1 MATKVELTSPLS
13 SRTPQASLSDILNE
27 VNTPRTYTSPLS
39 DASNKSND
47 SSLTSP
53 IITAETD
60 NLASKSV
67 SMLTVRSRPRLSP
80 KPFSK
85 EKPPDYR
92 IGRNLMPFVS
102 NDTPSRLA
110 TSTSENKQNND
121 SERMNRRI
129 FRDSQQQSIEEK
141 EATKAVAASF
151 ASTAEI
157 QMQNPSNL
165 GTPTNTAENVAFTSR
180 SNEKEPSPKPEVPT
194 KPPVISNALEKLQPK
209 DTTSHLPSSRIYP
222 SDVATEKNN
231 KSSLEFESQDSSS
244 VRAQLRP
251 RRRPVSAVFLESIN
265 DPAPDRSEA
274 TDEKTCGR
282 KPRPLSVDLTAKF
295 ETRGS
300 LVHKNSFDETKEN
313 MPLKKDPTCS
323 SITEENSELSLKQD
337 GGLHEVRSKNHGN
350 GSSRCQTTTE
360 VFNRNKQ
367 SETSVKESVLNN
379 TTKEKK
385 DQDFGDGGE
394 TQSKVHL
401 TEKSNARSTLQEGKP
416 LFPESQVQPSDD
428 IGITPGTINRR
439 ISLLLANSGSSVEV
453 SESSTPEQG
462 KGSSNVQQRIRGYSS
477 ENVEIKL
484 SKTQTF
490 LQPQDHSSELTK
502 TLSNS
507 QPNEEIKETKTK
519 EQQTF
524 NVSSDSKKTMD
535 TKDSQVSEEKQW
547 TSWRSL
553 RKSDWYQQSEASP
566 DVPIERKSSLR
577 KSNWNQQ
584 SEASPDAPI
593 ESKSSLRK
601 SDWYPQSEASPDDPI
616 ESKSSLRKSNW
627 NQQSEASPDVP
638 IERKSSLR
646 KSDWYQQSEA
656 SPDVP
661 IERKSS
667 LRKSNWN
674 QQSEASPDAPIES
687 KSSLRKSDWY
697 PQSEASPDD
706 PIESKSSLK
715 KSDWYPQSEASPDVP
730 IERKS
735 SLRKSN
741 WNQQSE
747 ASPDAP
753 IESKSS
759 FRKSDWYP
767 QSEASPDAPIE
778 SKSSLRKSDW
788 YPQSEASPDAPIES
802 KSSLRKS
809 DWYPQSEASPD
820 DPIESI
826 SSLRK
831 SDWYPQSE
839 ASPDVPIERKSSLRK
854 SDWYPQS
861 EASPDAPIESKSSLR
876 KSDWYPQ
883 SEASPDAPIESKS
896 SLRKSDWY
904 PQSEASPDAPIESK
918 SSLRK
923 SDWYPQSEASP
934 DDPIESKSSLRK
946 SNWNQQSEASPDVPI
961 ERKSS
966 LRKSDWYPQ
975 SEASPDAPIESKSSL
990 RKSDWYPQSEASPD
1004 VPIER
1009 KSSLRKLNWNPQ
1021 SEASP
1026 DVPIERKSSLRKSNW
1041 NQQSEASPDAPIE
1054 SKSSLRKSEWYPQS
1068 EASPDVPIERKS
1080 SLRKSDWYR
1089 QSEAYPDVPNER
1101 KSLSSKEKTF
1111 DIATENTSEMEKI
1124 AGGNEFRTVRAT
1136 MFEHNIERHNIER
1149 HSVNESGFPRQTVP
1163 DKHTKIKSPANE
1175 SRGWTDCQEGD
1186 NSAKYQQGTEMLN
1199 TIIPQAG
1206 VLEKSSYIASHSP
1219 YTCTNVEVDLS
1230 KQRIEPRYEIV
1241 QTIGEK
1247 VSSESIQLLPEQN
1260 VRTLRSRRSFSRKE
1274 IEQER
1279 SKLDGDMHDRPWSRL
1294 QRSKSEYRKRN
1305 TQGSSQGSF
1314 KDKDFNLE
1322 DKYDFRAEIRPPII
1336 ATADNVFKTD
1346 RTGLTE
1352 SKADALKIY
1361 AVQDKDYKTEKAK
1374 LWEESKLWAHLKEK
1388 ESSKGLEHSSFRS
1401 PAENQTVSGKELQG
1415 GGQRDFL
1422 KSQTYHA
1429 SKGSA
1434 ENDAQIASMIDSKD
1448 ETGVYGEQFHS
1459 SRVRNFKENENQ
1471 PYRSFIKN
1479 DLELLHKS
1487 TSRDESMD
1495 VFESV
1500 LNNGIE
1506 QMKKNLS
1513 AHSSSMETKLDSR
1526 IDEYFTE
1533 QKWKRE
1539 KLFPLNDSS
1548 KVENTSDLI
1557 TSTTNEVSTRNR
1569 GVADKNQDILNKFP
1583 QDTKATYFAV
1593 TCFDKKEKNES
1604 DLGTSIN
1611 FQSGNL
1617 VVKEDSNN
1625 RLYVASHNNF
1635 YSDSGDGKQD
1645 FQIRRESNIKST
1657 SRCQAIVESDFT
1669 VKSDVM
1675 GSEILRPN
1683 TIDLDLLQERHRQ
1696 EPYVEESRLTY
1707 QDSSAELSA
1716 KDYDHKSDNKSH
1728 REAEQFDLKGTYRS
1742 QVVDIDALM
1751 VDYKVSQNNNPDQ
1764 GKSWEMSRSFRE
1776 CSEKNDS
1783 RKWKDPDVKPFTY
1796 KEGIKY
1802 ETVSSWYTS
1811 QEHSEHELKTEDL
1824 KFTQF
1829 KNEGQSTD
1837 FTNTVETDNLK
1848 HQSIS
1853 KNIRTLDALLD
1864 SSRGRQRDH
1873 KSSTSLLQNSYDL
1886 ETERQP
1892 SKSFTKEAGF
1902 IELSVDDEDDIKL
1915 KHQTAGDIRLKHQ
1928 TPSQTASK
1936 SSVVEKKP
1944 AYSERRRPAKS
1955 TDLVALILEDKERRR
1970 QNRLKQGP
1978 TDEYNAQPLSRRH
1991 FSEQEHI
1998 QSGNKRHSQ
2007 DYSTS
2012 IYHSKTV
2019 EVVTESSHR
2028 RSAKQQRGRA
2038 ELPQLDQLKQCV
2050 TRSSTTNKDTDSLV
2064 QESDKRYGTWS
2075 QEQQQSEDGFV
2086 ADSPSFGDISNRKHT
2101 PQSRLSSVSQ
2111 SETDQHDFLSDPKS
2125 SAVDASSMDIDSTD
2139 GTGSTISLHEAKAE
2153 DFSFIDQTLVLD
2165 STALKTR
2172 VQLNRKSQRRAP
2184 SQSQRKSR
2192 LLLSSSHLDVI
2203 EDTDSP
2209 WMYTDSTEEKPVKEE
2224 SEEEKPQRTP
2234 VQQQRMPM
2242 FPGMDPSALK
2252 AQLRKRQDPEN
2263 NSESPSQPSRSPKS
2277 PLPQG
2282 TLGIK
2287 LLPTSSDK
2295 QERGPE
2301 ESPAWLKELKSKK
2314 RLSQYENQT

>member
-577 KSNWNQQ
+577 KSDWYQQ
-584 SEASPDAPI
+584 SEAC
-593 ESKSSLRK
+593 
-601 SDWYPQSEASPDDPI
+601 
-616 ESKSSLRKSNW
+616 
-627 NQQSEASPDVP
+627 PDVP

-646 KSDWYQQSEA
+646 KSDWYQ
-656 SPDVP
+656 
-661 IERKSS
+661 
-667 LRKSNWN
+667 
-674 QQSEASPDAPIES
+674 
-687 KSSLRKSDWY
+687 
-697 PQSEASPDD
+697 
-706 PIESKSSLK
+706 
-715 KSDWYPQSEASPDVP
+715 
-730 IERKS
+730 
-735 SLRKSN
+735 
-741 WNQQSE
+741 
-747 ASPDAP
+747 
-753 IESKSS
+753 
-759 FRKSDWYP
+759 
-767 QSEASPDAPIE
+767 
-778 SKSSLRKSDW
+778 
-788 YPQSEASPDAPIES
+788 
-802 KSSLRKS
+802 
-809 DWYPQSEASPD
+809 
-820 DPIESI
+820 
-826 SSLRK
+826 
-831 SDWYPQSE
+831 
-839 ASPDVPIERKSSLRK
+839 
-854 SDWYPQS
+854 
-861 EASPDAPIESKSSLR
+861 
-876 KSDWYPQ
+876 
-883 SEASPDAPIESKS
+883 
-896 SLRKSDWY
+896 
-904 PQSEASPDAPIESK
+904 
-918 SSLRK
+918 
-923 SDWYPQSEASP
+923 
-934 DDPIESKSSLRK
+934 
-946 SNWNQQSEASPDVPI
+946 
-961 ERKSS
+961 
-966 LRKSDWYPQ
+966 
-975 SEASPDAPIESKSSL
+975 
-990 RKSDWYPQSEASPD
+990 QSEASPD

>member
-577 KSNWNQQ
+577 KS
-584 SEASPDAPI
+584 
-593 ESKSSLRK
+593 
-601 SDWYPQSEASPDDPI
+601 
-616 ESKSSLRKSNW
+616 
-627 NQQSEASPDVP
+627 
-638 IERKSSLR
+638 
-646 KSDWYQQSEA
+646 DWYQQSEA
-656 SPDVP
+656 CPD
-661 IERKSS
+661 
-667 LRKSNWN
+667 
-674 QQSEASPDAPIES
+674 
-687 KSSLRKSDWY
+687 
-697 PQSEASPDD
+697 
-706 PIESKSSLK
+706 
-715 KSDWYPQSEASPDVP
+715 
-730 IERKS
+730 
-735 SLRKSN
+735 
-741 WNQQSE
+741 
-747 ASPDAP
+747 
-753 IESKSS
+753 
-759 FRKSDWYP
+759 
-767 QSEASPDAPIE
+767 
-778 SKSSLRKSDW
+778 
-788 YPQSEASPDAPIES
+788 
-802 KSSLRKS
+802 
-809 DWYPQSEASPD
+809 
-820 DPIESI
+820 
-826 SSLRK
+826 
-831 SDWYPQSE
+831 
-839 ASPDVPIERKSSLRK
+839 
-854 SDWYPQS
+854 
-861 EASPDAPIESKSSLR
+861 
-876 KSDWYPQ
+876 
-883 SEASPDAPIESKS
+883 
-896 SLRKSDWY
+896 
-904 PQSEASPDAPIESK
+904 
-918 SSLRK
+918 
-923 SDWYPQSEASP
+923 
-934 DDPIESKSSLRK
+934 
-946 SNWNQQSEASPDVPI
+946 
-961 ERKSS
+961 
-966 LRKSDWYPQ
+966 
-975 SEASPDAPIESKSSL
+975 
-990 RKSDWYPQSEASPD
+990 
-1004 VPIER
+1004 
-1009 KSSLRKLNWNPQ
+1009 
-1021 SEASP
+1021 
-1026 DVPIERKSSLRKSNW
+1026 
-1041 NQQSEASPDAPIE
+1041 
-1054 SKSSLRKSEWYPQS
+1054 
-1068 EASPDVPIERKS
+1068 
-1080 SLRKSDWYR
+1080 
-1089 QSEAYPDVPNER
+1089 
-1101 KSLSSKEKTF
+1101 
-1111 DIATENTSEMEKI
+1111 KI